1 MRRQPEEASLENFF
15 AHAGANSPNYFRYI
29 DAYRTLPE
37 NLGRSRSPL
46 NRAIITRC
54 SLAGLFLGSFFGS
67 DANERT
73 LSRDSSTQSIGLYEE
88 IHTNGCIQIK
98 IDTSSRLRY
107 LYIYMCYTNRT
118 EATIDQ
124 HRKLRSTEKRC
135 YAVF

>member
-37 NLGRSRSPL
+37 NLGRSRSRL

-54 SLAGLFLGSFFGS
+54 SLAGLFFGLFFGS

-73 LSRDSSTQSIGLYEE
+73 LSRDSSTRIPAVYRIMRGNTHERLYS
-88 IHTNGCIQIK
+88 NK
-98 IDTSSRLRY
+98 
-107 LYIYMCYTNRT
+107 N
-118 EATIDQ
+118 
-124 HRKLRSTEKRC
+124 
-135 YAVF
+135 